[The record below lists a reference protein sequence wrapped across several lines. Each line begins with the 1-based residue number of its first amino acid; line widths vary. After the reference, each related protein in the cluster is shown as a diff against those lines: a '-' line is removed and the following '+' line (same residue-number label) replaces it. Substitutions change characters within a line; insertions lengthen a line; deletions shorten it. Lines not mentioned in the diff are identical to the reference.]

1 MFYNILRITTFL
13 DKGLIIINSFK
24 FLKII
29 LYLYAIMYFVTL
41 IAENILN
48 RRTIGIAV
56 IYPIGYLLLLILH
69 KQFKESLNTKHSPN
83 KSSLDILECVIIT
96 ITTILIV
103 FSLLGTI
110 NLISTIVLF
119 SIYQII
125 IYLKRPPIILY
136 FYYTFLY

>member
-69 KQFKESLNTKHSPN
+69 KQFKESLNTTNFETALKFI
-83 KSSLDILECVIIT
+83 SLIEID
-96 ITTILIV
+96 
-103 FSLLGTI
+103 
-110 NLISTIVLF
+110 
-119 SIYQII
+119 
-125 IYLKRPPIILY
+125 
-136 FYYTFLY
+136 

>member
-1 MFYNILRITTFL
+1 
-13 DKGLIIINSFK
+13 
-24 FLKII
+24 
-29 LYLYAIMYFVTL
+29 MYFVTL

-69 KQFKESLNTKHSPN
+69 KQFKESLNTKRSPN

-96 ITTILIV
+96 ITTMLIV

-119 SIYQII
+119 SILYVTWFII
-125 IYLKRPPIILY
+125 KRKY
-136 FYYTFLY
+136 K